1 MSAAGSSNRLAGVL
15 GLLHRLED
23 GLLALILGLL
33 VLLAPLQILLR
44 NVFDTGISWGDPLL
58 RVLVLW
64 VAMLGALAAT
74 RGRRQISIDVLS
86 HVAGARARSGI
97 GVVTSLFT
105 AVVCAVVAYHSAR
118 FVASEIEYQ
127 TGAFAGVPAW
137 TCQIVI
143 PVAFGLIA
151 LRYGLYAIG
160 DLRSLLAGPPLEEH

>member
-1 MSAAGSSNRLAGVL
+1 ML

-33 VLLAPLQILLR
+33 VLLAPLQIFLR
-44 NVFDTGISWGDPLL
+44 NFFDAGISWGDPLL

-64 VAMLGALAAT
+64 IGMLGALAAT

-86 HVAGARARSGI
+86 YIAGERVQSGV
-97 GVVTSLFT
+97 GMVTSLFT
-105 AVVCAVVAYHSAR
+105 AVVCAVVAFHSTR

-127 TGAFAGVPAW
+127 TTAFAGVPAW
-137 TCQIVI
+137 TCEMVI

-151 LRYGLYAIG
+151 LRYALYAIG
-160 DLRSLLAGPPLEEH
+160 DLRDLLAGPPLGER

>member
-1 MSAAGSSNRLAGVL
+1 MSRAESGEGQGRVL

-44 NVFDTGISWGDPLL
+44 NVFDTGIGWGDPLL

-74 RGRRQISIDVLS
+74 RGRRQISIDLLS
-86 HVAGARARSGI
+86 HLIGERLRSGV

-118 FVASEIEYQ
+118 FVASEMEYEAI
-127 TGAFAGVPAW
+127 AFAGVPAW
-137 TCQIVI
+137 ACEIVI

-151 LRYGLYAIG
+151 LRYALYSVG
-160 DLRSLLAGPPLEEH
+160 DLRDVLAGPPLEER